1 MPRLLVLVISLLVVA
16 AAVFAQQ
23 LHPGVGKP
31 ATADEVR
38 ARDITVFPDGRGL
51 PAGHGTA
58 ERGRV
63 VYEAKC
69 ASCHGERGQ
78 GSGDFPAIAGGL
90 GTLTGP
96 EPNPTVGSYWPY
108 ATTLWDYVHR
118 AMPYQSP
125 GSLTSDQVYSVTAYI
140 LYMNK
145 IIEEHAELNSKT
157 LPKVKMPN
165 RNGFV
170 PDPRPDVNTNN
181 SPSCSGKSRGL
192 GILPSAHGF

>member
-1 MPRLLVLVISLLVVA
+1 MLRVLLGIGLPLLVA
-16 AAVFAQQ
+16 AAVGAQQ
-23 LHPGVGKP
+23 MHSGVGKP
-31 ATADEVR
+31 ASPDEIR
-38 ARDITVFPDGRGL
+38 ARDITVLPDGTGL

-58 ERGRV
+58 AQGRAL
-63 VYEAKC
+63 YEAKC

-78 GSGDFPAIAGGL
+78 GSRDFPALTGGL
-90 GTLTGP
+90 GTLAGP

-108 ATTLWDYVHR
+108 ATTVWDYIHR

-125 GSLTSDQVYSVTAYI
+125 GSLTPDQVYSVTAYI

-145 IIEEHAELNSKT
+145 IIGEHDELDNVT

-170 PDPRPDVNTNN
+170 PDVRPDLKQQN
-181 SPSCSGKSRGL
+181 
-192 GILPSAHGF
+192 

>member
-1 MPRLLVLVISLLVVA
+1 MLRVLLLVISLLVVT
-16 AAVFAQQ
+16 AAVVAQQ
-23 LHPGVGKP
+23 RHSGVGKP
-31 ATADEVR
+31 ATADEIR
-38 ARDITVFPDGRGL
+38 TRDITVLSDGRGL

-58 ERGRV
+58 EQGRA

-78 GSGDFPAIAGGL
+78 GSKDFPALAGGL
-90 GTLTGP
+90 GTLAGP

-108 ATTLWDYVHR
+108 ATTVWDYIHR

-145 IIEEHAELNSKT
+145 IIGEHDELNNTT
-157 LPKVKMPN
+157 LPRVKMPN

-170 PDPRPDVNTNN
+170 PDPSLDV
-181 SPSCSGKSRGL
+181 K
-192 GILPSAHGF
+192 

>member
-1 MPRLLVLVISLLVVA
+1 MLRVLLLVISLLVVT
-16 AAVFAQQ
+16 AAVVAQQ
-23 LHPGVGKP
+23 RHSGVGKP
-31 ATADEVR
+31 ATADEIR
-38 ARDITVFPDGRGL
+38 TRDITVLPDGRGL

-58 ERGRV
+58 EQGRV
-63 VYEAKC
+63 LYEAKC

-78 GSGDFPAIAGGL
+78 GSKDFPALAGGL
-90 GTLTGP
+90 GTLAGP

-108 ATTLWDYVHR
+108 ATTVWDYIHR

-145 IIEEHAELNSKT
+145 IIGEHDELNKMT

-165 RNGFV
+165 HNGFV
-170 PDPRPDVNTNN
+170 PDPRPDV
-181 SPSCSGKSRGL
+181 K
-192 GILPSAHGF
+192 